1 MKDLVPSHH
10 YAHIDIGSLGF
21 PGDRAITAGRR
32 DYLAWPSPTIFENEA
47 TNFSVNRKSVGDSRN
62 KYGGAH
68 GTRPGHVLVV
78 LDRRSDKLNEEKPET
93 DTTLIKL
100 IP

>member
-10 YAHIDIGSLGF
+10 SAHIDIGSLGF

-32 DYLAWPSPTIFENEA
+32 DYLAWPSLQFSKTRQQIFRSTENPWE
-47 TNFSVNRKSVGDSRN
+47 TPEINM
-62 KYGGAH
+62 GAL
-68 GTRPGHVLVV
+68 TGHDLDVLVV
-78 LDRRSDKLNEEKPET
+78 LDRRSEKLNEENSGT